1 MRIVLSLLT
10 LFAIAVA
17 VALLAGNN
25 QGTITLYWPPY
36 RIDVSLNLLLLL
48 LVGTF
53 VLLHLALRALA
64 ALFAMPREAR
74 RWRFQHKE
82 RAMHVALL
90 DALSHLMAGR
100 FIRARKAAELVLV
113 QESALH
119 RGGDKLDY
127 GARLRAMSH
136 LLAADSTHALQNR
149 EARDVHFRD
158 ALAQASLRDAQETR
172 EGVQLRAARWALDD
186 RDAQAALRW
195 LDDLPQG
202 AARRTIALR
211 LRLEA
216 ARLARQTPLAL
227 ETARLL
233 AKHRA
238 FSEAAGQSIVRGL
251 ALELMANA
259 HDPAQLQKAW
269 GGLDAAERSTPEVA
283 IAAALR
289 LLALGGDV
297 GMSRLWLLPVWEH
310 MVQGPSALAHAQRG
324 ELGDAQRV
332 KLIEALERGF
342 ALAGGAPDAAWLTRI
357 ETAQMRLP
365 GDALLQYLAGVT
377 CMHLQLWGK
386 AQQLL
391 MQSVPLLRDR
401 QLEQNAWVMLA
412 ALAERREDANAATA
426 AYKNAVRSAGKDVKD
441 GTKQ

>member
-36 RIDVSLNLLLLL
+36 RIDVSLNLVLLL

-64 ALFAMPREAR
+64 ALFAMPGEAR
-74 RWRFQHKE
+74 RWRLQHKE

-113 QESALH
+113 QESALQ

-149 EARDVHFRD
+149 EARDAHFRD

-216 ARLARQTPLAL
+216 TRLARQTTLAL

-269 GGLDAAERSTPEVA
+269 GGLDTAERSTPEVA

-310 MVQGPSALAHAQRG
+310 MVQGPGLLAHAQRG

-342 ALAGGAPDAAWLTRI
+342 ALAGGAPDAPWLTRI